1 MFKKVA
7 KLKHGGNPLIDHET
21 GESLQSTNQLTG
33 IVQGMADFQPFV
45 DVLAETIYPTKSRQ
59 DLQKEAQDLFSTDL
73 RSQRELIEEQKKR
86 GYRC

>member
-7 KLKHGGNPLIDHET
+7 RLKHGGNPLIDHET

-45 DVLAETIYPTKSRQ
+45 DVLAETLYPTKSR
-59 DLQKEAQDLFSTDL
+59 DCLLYTSPSPRDV
-73 RSQRELIEEQKKR
+73 EESR
-86 GYRC
+86 MPSSA